1 MVQDSVIGLAWVSG
15 MCHPEFSCTINEGH
29 NYESVYVIAHEMGHN
44 LGTDMQATS
53 DDIAQYS
60 TCFQEYFKSV
70 VDSMFASKKTN
81 DSKHRQTW
89 FTCLPRH
96 GA

>member
-1 MVQDSVIGLAWVSG
+1 MIGLAWVSG

-60 TCFQEYFKSV
+60 EMGQLILKILLALKDILKVT
-70 VDSMFASKKTN
+70 SK
-81 DSKHRQTW
+81 
-89 FTCLPRH
+89 
-96 GA
+96 

>member
-1 MVQDSVIGLAWVSG
+1 MIGLAWVSG

-60 TCFQEYFKSV
+60 EMGQLILKILLALKNILKITRV
-70 VDSMFASKKTN
+70 L
-81 DSKHRQTW
+81 HR
-89 FTCLPRH
+89 
-96 GA
+96 

>member
-44 LGTDMQATS
+44 LGTDMQAMF
-53 DDIAQYS
+53 DDIVQYS
-60 TCFQEYFKSV
+60 ERQLGNSFLRVYLLSFKNLFILS
-70 VDSMFASKKTN
+70 
-81 DSKHRQTW
+81 Q
-89 FTCLPRH
+89 
-96 GA
+96 

>member
-53 DDIAQYS
+53 DDIVQYS
-60 TCFQEYFKSV
+60 ERQLGNSFLRVYLLSFKNLFILS
-70 VDSMFASKKTN
+70 
-81 DSKHRQTW
+81 Q
-89 FTCLPRH
+89 
-96 GA
+96 

>member
-1 MVQDSVIGLAWVSG
+1 MIGLAWVSG

-60 TCFQEYFKSV
+60 EMGQLILKILLALKNILKVT
-70 VDSMFASKKTN
+70 SK
-81 DSKHRQTW
+81 
-89 FTCLPRH
+89 
-96 GA
+96 

>member
-1 MVQDSVIGLAWVSG
+1 MIGLAWVSG

-60 TCFQEYFKSV
+60 EMGQLILKILLALKNILKVT
-70 VDSMFASKKTN
+70 SKWELV
-81 DSKHRQTW
+81 H
-89 FTCLPRH
+89 
-96 GA
+96 

>member
-1 MVQDSVIGLAWVSG
+1 MIGLAWVSG

-60 TCFQEYFKSV
+60 EMGQLILKILLALKNILKVTSN
-70 VDSMFASKKTN
+70 SI
-81 DSKHRQTW
+81 
-89 FTCLPRH
+89 
-96 GA
+96 

>member
-1 MVQDSVIGLAWVSG
+1 MIGLAWVSG

-60 TCFQEYFKSV
+60 EMGKLILKILLALKNILKVT
-70 VDSMFASKKTN
+70 SK
-81 DSKHRQTW
+81 
-89 FTCLPRH
+89 
-96 GA
+96 

>member
-1 MVQDSVIGLAWVSG
+1 MIGLAWVSG

-44 LGTDMQATS
+44 LGTDMQAMF

-60 TCFQEYFKSV
+60 EIGQLLVESLHTCFQFKNILS
-70 VDSMFASKKTN
+70 
-81 DSKHRQTW
+81 Q
-89 FTCLPRH
+89 
-96 GA
+96 

>member
-1 MVQDSVIGLAWVSG
+1 MIGLAWVSG

-60 TCFQEYFKSV
+60 EMGQLILKILLALSRIY
-70 VDSMFASKKTN
+70 
-81 DSKHRQTW
+81 
-89 FTCLPRH
+89 
-96 GA
+96 

>member
-1 MVQDSVIGLAWVSG
+1 MIGLAWVSG
-15 MCHPEFSCTINEGH
+15 MCHPEISCTINEGH

-60 TCFQEYFKSV
+60 EMGQLILKILLALKDILKVT
-70 VDSMFASKKTN
+70 SK
-81 DSKHRQTW
+81 
-89 FTCLPRH
+89 
-96 GA
+96 

>member
-1 MVQDSVIGLAWVSG
+1 MIGLAWVSG

-60 TCFQEYFKSV
+60 EMGQLILKILLALKNILKVTRV
-70 VDSMFASKKTN
+70 L
-81 DSKHRQTW
+81 HR
-89 FTCLPRH
+89 
-96 GA
+96 

>member
-60 TCFQEYFKSV
+60 EMGQLILKILLALKNILKVT
-70 VDSMFASKKTN
+70 SK
-81 DSKHRQTW
+81 
-89 FTCLPRH
+89 
-96 GA
+96 

>member
-44 LGTDMQATS
+44 LGTDMQAMF

-60 TCFQEYFKSV
+60 TCFQEYFMSV
-70 VDSMFASKKTN
+70 VVNSMFAS
-81 DSKHRQTW
+81 
-89 FTCLPRH
+89 
-96 GA
+96 

>member
-1 MVQDSVIGLAWVSG
+1 MIGLAWVSG

-44 LGTDMQATS
+44 LGTDMQAMF

-60 TCFQEYFKSV
+60 EMGQHLFESVLAFKNISV
-70 VDSMFASKKTN
+70 SS
-81 DSKHRQTW
+81 R
-89 FTCLPRH
+89 
-96 GA
+96 